1 MRYRS
6 GKAGPEI
13 SGYRRVTGRIAVA
26 LKLRRNRAEPLEP
39 LCPLG
44 ECMALLGGQWTPNIV
59 WHLSGGPRR
68 FSELRRDIPEISA
81 KVLTTRL
88 REMEEAGIVSRTV
101 VPTSPPSVE
110 YQLTDLGLELMPA
123 IKAIVAVGKKLKIRL
138 GRA

>member
-1 MRYRS
+1 M
-6 GKAGPEI
+6 
-13 SGYRRVTGRIAVA
+13 A
-26 LKLRRNRAEPLEP
+26 LKVRKNRAEPMEP

-44 ECMALLGGQWTPNIV
+44 ECMALIGGQWTPNLI

-88 REMEEAGIVSRTV
+88 REMAESGLVERTV

-110 YQLTDLGLELMPA
+110 YALTALGLELMPA
-123 IKAIVAVGKKLKIRL
+123 IKAIVSVGKRLKLR
-138 GRA
+138 RTAQ

>member
-1 MRYRS
+1 MRYRL
-6 GKAGPEI
+6 GKAAPAI
-13 SGYRRVTGRIAVA
+13 SGYRQVTGRVAVA

-44 ECMALLGGQWTPNIV
+44 ECMALLGGQWTPNVV
-59 WHLSGGPRR
+59 WHLSGGARR

-88 REMEEAGIVSRTV
+88 REMEEAGIVSRRV

-110 YQLTDLGLELMPA
+110 YALTDLGLELMPA
-123 IKAIVAVGKKLKIRL
+123 IKAIVSVGKKLKLRL